1 MEIASN
7 KGVIADASTPAGR
20 AGMSESEWR
29 EAIKFDSTD
38 TGWVIMS
45 IGMAI
50 GAGIVFLPV
59 QVGLMG
65 LWVFLLSSVIGYP
78 AMYLFQRLFIN
89 TLAESPECKDY
100 PSVISGYL
108 GKNWGILLGALY
120 FVMLVIWMFVYST
133 AITNDSASYLH
144 TFGVTEG
151 LLSDSP
157 FYGLVL
163 ICILVAISSR
173 GEKLLFKIS
182 TGMVLFDRSGHR
194 TKFTNV
200 GRMLLERGRVLLEAA
215 DKLTTDAEA
224 LARGWET
231 HLTIVTEALVPTP
244 AFFPLIDKLA
254 AKANTQLAIITEVL
268 AGAWERLEQGR
279 ADIVIAP
286 DMHFR
291 SSSEINSR
299 KLYTLMNVYV
309 AAPDHPIHQ
318 EPEPLSEV
326 TRVKYRGIAVA
337 DTARERPVL
346 TVQLL
351 DKQPRLT
358 VSTIEDKRQALL
370 AGLGVATM
378 PYPMVE
384 KDIAEGR
391 LRVVSPES
399 TSEIDIIMA
408 WRRDSMGEAKSWCLR
423 EIPKLFS
430 GK

>member
-1 MEIASN
+1 MAKERALTLEALRVMDAIDRRGSFAAA
-7 KGVIADASTPAGR
+7 ADELGR
-20 AGMSESEWR
+20 VPSA
-29 EAIKFDSTD
+29 
-38 TGWVIMS
+38 
-45 IGMAI
+45 
-50 GAGIVFLPV
+50 
-59 QVGLMG
+59 
-65 LWVFLLSSVIGYP
+65 LSYT
-78 AMYLFQRLFIN
+78 MQ
-89 TLAESPECKDY
+89 
-100 PSVISGYL
+100 
-108 GKNWGILLGALY
+108 
-120 FVMLVIWMFVYST
+120 
-133 AITNDSASYLH
+133 
-144 TFGVTEG
+144 
-151 LLSDSP
+151 
-157 FYGLVL
+157 
-163 ICILVAISSR
+163 
-173 GEKLLFKIS
+173 KLEEELDV
-182 TGMVLFDRSGHR
+182 VLFDRSGHR

-231 HLTIVTEALVPTP
+231 HLTIVTEALVPTA
-244 AFFPLIDKLA
+244 AFFPLIDRLA
-254 AKANTQLAIITEVL
+254 GKANTQLSVITEVL

-299 KLYTLMNVYV
+299 KLYSLMNVYV

-358 VSTIEDKRQALL
+358 VSSIEDKRQALL

-378 PYPMVE
+378 PYPLVKRTLRRVGCVWLARNRQAKLILLWPGVE
-384 KDIAEGR
+384 TAWAKRNPGVCGKFPSC
-391 LRVVSPES
+391 LRVNSRAVTPDAVQMHLIRPTRWCITSGQLFRVSAEAVAPLSPVLTVEN
-399 TSEIDIIMA
+399 DDYQPA
-408 WRRDSMGEAKSWCLR
+408 YDRDQQHQ
-423 EIPKLFS
+423 
-430 GK
+430 